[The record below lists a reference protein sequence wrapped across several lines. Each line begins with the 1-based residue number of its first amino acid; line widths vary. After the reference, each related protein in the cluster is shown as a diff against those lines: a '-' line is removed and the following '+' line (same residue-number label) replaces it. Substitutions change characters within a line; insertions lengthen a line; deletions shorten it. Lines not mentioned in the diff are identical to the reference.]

1 MGDVLLIAATRRRS
15 AVSSEETV
23 GALDEVVASTGGAAQ
38 CSDSIQQLAPV
49 PERRDAKLFKV
60 LRCQARKDRL
70 VYLILAECR
79 RQTSRGPGS
88 AARRQF
94 P

>member
-1 MGDVLLIAATRRRS
+1 VGAVLLIAATRRRS

-49 PERRDAKLFKV
+49 PERADAKV
-60 LRCQARKDRL
+60 LE
-70 VYLILAECR
+70 ILSIDLEQR
-79 RQTSRGPGS
+79 R
-88 AARRQF
+88 
-94 P
+94 